1 MKTNKFIYLVLMLIW
16 IIIQGCSSPM
26 DVDTPRDIKY
36 IEGEDYSITGSIS
49 DIRFEENGT
58 VKQFISENAEF
69 RIDTTQNRSLVWLKI
84 EMLDNHLNAKTAQ
97 RLCIKSF
104 QLNLEKVDISK
115 PYQFD
120 GRISGS
126 NKAIFRIDRGLNTD
140 NDTLT
145 YSGQDFSST
154 EMTFNLN
161 RAKGELW
168 AHVITKVYDNKIWLE
183 YRDSSYIDYITVTRL
198 DTTYDQT
205 GKMIVK
211 EIKETIPKE
220 VTVTLEEEKRQ
231 RDSLFLNGKFKV
243 KF

>member
-1 MKTNKFIYLVLMLIW
+1 MNKLTYSILILIW
-16 IIIQGCSSPM
+16 LFIQGCSSPM
-26 DVDTPRDIKY
+26 DFDTPRDVKY
-36 IEGEDYSITGSIS
+36 IEGEDYSIVGSIS
-49 DIRFEENGT
+49 EIKFEENGT
-58 VKQFISENAEF
+58 AKQFISENSEF
-69 RIDTTQNRSLVWLKI
+69 RIDTTQNRSLVWLNI
-84 EMLDNHLNAKTAQ
+84 ELLDNQLNAKTAQ

-120 GRISGS
+120 GRISS
-126 NKAIFRIDRGLNTD
+126 NNKAIFRIDRGLNTN

-161 RAKGELW
+161 KTKGELW

-198 DTTYDQT
+198 DTTYDQN
-205 GKMIVK
+205 GKMIIK

-231 RDSLFLNGKFKV
+231 RDSLFLNGKFRI